1 MREHNERAWMIWHA
15 EAIAR
20 QKKMPKLKE
29 LSYEAPKKRQTPEQ
43 MEAVVRS
50 WLSGRSK
57 GKLKKRGKSVES
69 AG

>member
-1 MREHNERAWMIWHA
+1 MIWHA
-15 EAIAR
+15 EAMAR

-50 WLSGRSK
+50 WLSGRRSD
-57 GKLKKRGKSVES
+57 LKRGGNKKPKQHQER
-69 AG
+69 

>member
-1 MREHNERAWMIWHA
+1 MIWHA
-15 EAIAR
+15 EAMAR

-50 WLSGRSK
+50 WLSGRRPD
-57 GKLKKRGKSVES
+57 LKRGGNKKSKQHQER
-69 AG
+69 